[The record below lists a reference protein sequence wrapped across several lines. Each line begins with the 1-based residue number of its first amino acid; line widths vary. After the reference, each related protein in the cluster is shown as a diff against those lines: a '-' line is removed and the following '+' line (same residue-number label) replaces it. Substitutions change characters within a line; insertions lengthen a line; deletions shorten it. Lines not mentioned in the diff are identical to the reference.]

1 MKNKTLDN
9 IIRELIKVNSTIKIN
24 VIGINGKKSTI
35 IKQKYLT
42 STVDWISINF
52 LIDECLICIDA
63 KVGD

>member
-35 IKQKYLT
+35 IKQKYLNCF
-42 STVDWISINF
+42 VDWISINF

-63 KVGD
+63 KVE